1 MTGRPAELLRT
12 IANARPELPTTVEH
26 VLELPELCP
35 KTRNPAPG
43 STLTLRYEAAGLLLE
58 LFSLDRYMD
67 AFVAHTVVRDMEVFV
82 QVAAQD
88 AANAAGVTVTATADV
103 GLVGLRQRQ
112 RVTVVAHPQHPSEQ
126 GQMEGEGET
135 PEGAAEYGGP

>member
-1 MTGRPAELLRT
+1 MERPADLLRT
-12 IANARPELPTTVEH
+12 IANAHPDLPTVVEH

-43 STLTLRYEAAGLLLE
+43 STLTLRYAAAERLLE

-67 AFVAHTVVRDMEVFV
+67 AFVGHTVVRDMEVFV

-112 RVTVVAHPQHPSEQ
+112 RVTVVARSQGSAEQ

-135 PEGAAEYGGP
+135 PGTAAEYGGP

>member
-1 MTGRPAELLRT
+1 MEHPAERLRT
-12 IANARPELPTTVEH
+12 IANARPSLPTVVEH

-43 STLTLRYEAAGLLLE
+43 STLSLRYVAGERLLE
-58 LFSLDRYMD
+58 LFSLDHYVD
-67 AFVAHTVVRDMEVFV
+67 AFVGHPVVRDMEVFV

-88 AANAAGVTVTATADV
+88 AANAAGVTVTASADV
-103 GLVGLRQRQ
+103 GFVGLRQRQ
-112 RVTVVAHPQHPSEQ
+112 RVTVVARPQLPTAQ

-135 PEGAAEYGGP
+135 PGDGARYGGP

>member
-1 MTGRPAELLRT
+1 MERPADLLRT
-12 IANARPELPTTVEH
+12 IANAHPELPTVVEH

-43 STLTLRYEAAGLLLE
+43 STLTLRYAAAGRLLE
-58 LFSLDRYMD
+58 LFSLDRYVD
-67 AFVAHTVVRDMEVFV
+67 AFVGHTVVRDMEVFV
-82 QVAAQD
+82 QVTAQD

-112 RVTVVAHPQHPSEQ
+112 RVTVVARPEP
-126 GQMEGEGET
+126 QMEGEGET
-135 PEGAAEYGGP
+135 PGGVAEYGGP